1 MYQWWKY
8 SGFSGLV
15 FVAMTIV
22 AMILQSGSPS
32 VDTELGS
39 AREYFSD
46 DGQRYLA
53 GAFLLGLA
61 SFLFFVPF
69 VSGLSYFV
77 RLGEAGPQINGRLVL
92 IAGVLLVALAA
103 TASIPAAA
111 LAFGGATDLDDGTLR
126 ILLTM
131 DHVGYRMLPF
141 AMGLLVGATSVVIVF
156 DNVFWPWLGVVGFIV
171 AIIDFIAPLGLITQD
186 MGGIF
191 GVLHA
196 VAVIS
201 FTAWMLCISYALM
214 TRYEVPNTI

>member
-15 FVAMTIV
+15 FVAMTIAALV
-22 AMILQSGSPS
+22 LQSGSPGA
-32 VDTELGS
+32 DTELGS
-39 AREYFSD
+39 ARDYFAG
-46 DGQRYLA
+46 DGQRYLI

-103 TASIPAAA
+103 AASIPAAA
-111 LAFGGATDLDDGTLR
+111 LAFAGSTDIDDGTLR
-126 ILLTM
+126 LLLTM
-131 DHVGYRMLPF
+131 DHVGYRLLPF
-141 AMGLLVGATSVVIVF
+141 AMGLLIGATSVVIVF
-156 DNVFWPWLGVVGFIV
+156 DNLFWPWLGVIGFVV
-171 AIIDFIAPLGLITQD
+171 AIIDFIAPLGLATQD
-186 MGGIF
+186 VGGVF

-196 VAVIS
+196 VAVFS
-201 FTAWMLCISYALM
+201 FAAWMVLVSYALM